1 MAMDRSLD
9 GGNRSLVRGLEILRA
24 FRPGVEVL
32 GNGEIS
38 ERTGLPRATVS
49 RLAHTLVQI
58 GVLDYV
64 RPQRAFRLSASV
76 LTFGHAFQVG
86 SPILTAIGPL
96 MRAEAHR
103 QKVNIGLATAD
114 RNMMVYLESVRPNA
128 RIALRTVAAGQ
139 QVPMELTSLGRAYL
153 AGLSD
158 TDREPI
164 LRLVKRR
171 SIADTKRLLAAID
184 ASIESVR
191 FSGYCAASWQPGVL
205 AVAAPIFVRG
215 LAVHAINMSVQDVRI
230 TSKLTADLGQRLLS
244 FVAKCSALV
253 DGSGP
258 LHTAWVARA
267 I

>member
-1 MAMDRSLD
+1 MAVDEFKD
-9 GGNRSLVRGLEILRA
+9 AGNRSLVRGMEILRA

-58 GVLDYV
+58 GALDYV

-76 LTFGHAFQVG
+76 LTLGHAVRAG
-86 SPILTAIGPL
+86 SPILTTIGPL

-114 RNMMVYLESVRPNA
+114 RNMMVYIESIRPNA

-153 AGLSD
+153 AGLAD
-158 TDREPI
+158 TEREGI
-164 LRLVKRR
+164 LRLVKKR
-171 SIADTKRLLAAID
+171 SIAETKKLLAEID
-184 ASIESVR
+184 ASIQSVR
-191 FSGYCAASWQPGVL
+191 FSGYCATSWQPGVL
-205 AVAAPIFVRG
+205 AVAAPILVRG
-215 LAVHAINMSVQDVRI
+215 VPVHAINMSVQDVRI
-230 TSKLTADLGQRLLS
+230 TPKLTADLGRRLVS
-244 FVAKCSALV
+244 FVEKCRALV
-253 DGSGP
+253 DSSGSQQS
-258 LHTAWVARA
+258 AKAAFA